1 MESLRV
7 LAYLMPKLL
16 ENKRQKYGLGAV
28 AEGDAG
34 KDKDAATGA
43 NNETTTTTTTTN
55 NNNTN
60 NEGTISEFLRPKMK
74 NWS

>member
-1 MESLRV
+1 
-7 LAYLMPKLL
+7 MPKLL

-55 NNNTN
+55 NNNNNNN
-60 NEGTISEFLRPKMK
+60 NEGTPRIMHIFK
-74 NWS
+74 